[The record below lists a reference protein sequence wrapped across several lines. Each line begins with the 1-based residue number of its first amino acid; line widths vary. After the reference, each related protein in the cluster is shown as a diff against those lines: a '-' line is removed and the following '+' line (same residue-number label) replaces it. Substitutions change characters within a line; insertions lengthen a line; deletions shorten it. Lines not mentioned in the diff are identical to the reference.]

1 MSGKVLDVQHSQALV
16 SLAKALVDQEAA
28 KVLVSPQKND
38 DGFWFGSGNII
49 EPEPGRFLLCG
60 RYRNHGDSRTGTGAG
75 ARGLEFAILEAA
87 SPEGPFNKIRSFTKQ
102 DLSCEDA
109 PVVSIEGGKLLAG
122 PDGFEMFVSMEKG
135 ICYPDGLESFQKP
148 GTGVWSIDCM
158 KATDVAGLDLGTMI
172 EAQSSRNG
180 STLHIKDPVVFDA
193 PGGGT
198 ALAFCSHPFSW
209 SSSNTG
215 LAIRSE
221 GADSFKITT
230 NCMIERGAT
239 WDVACTRLTD
249 RLAVPQVGRFASLP
263 PLSLYFYDGAECLRA
278 LDENPAAAKRPR
290 GFSCEELGGL
300 AWGWDSEFPKIQRLS
315 VDFPLFVSPHGTG
328 CSRYVSTLATSGAIM
343 ASWQQSQPDLSQP
356 LVGNFVKKEAIDRL
370 LG

>member
-1 MSGKVLDVQHSQALV
+1 MTGKVLDVQHSQALV

-28 KVLVSPQKND
+28 KMLVSPQKND
-38 DGFWFGSGNII
+38 AGFWFGSGNII
-49 EPEPGRFLLCG
+49 EPEPGLFLLCG

-75 ARGLEFAILEAA
+75 ARGLEFAIFEAA

-102 DLSCEDA
+102 DLSREDA

-122 PDGFEMFVSMEKG
+122 PDGFEMFVSTEKG

-158 KATDVAGLDLGTMI
+158 KATDLAGLGFGSML
-172 EAQSSRNG
+172 EAKSSRDG

-198 ALAFCSHPFSW
+198 ALIFCSHPFGW

-215 LAIRSE
+215 LAIRSK
-221 GADSFKITT
+221 GTNSFKTNT
-230 NCMIERGAT
+230 NCMIGRGAT

-249 RLAVPQVGRFASLP
+249 RLAVPQVGRFASFP

-278 LDENPAAAKRPR
+278 LDENSAAAKRPR

-300 AWGWDSEFPKIQRLS
+300 AWGWDSEFPNIQRLS

-328 CSRYVSTLATSGAIM
+328 CSRYVSTLATSGGIM

-356 LVGNFVKKEAIDRL
+356 LVGNFLKKETVDRL